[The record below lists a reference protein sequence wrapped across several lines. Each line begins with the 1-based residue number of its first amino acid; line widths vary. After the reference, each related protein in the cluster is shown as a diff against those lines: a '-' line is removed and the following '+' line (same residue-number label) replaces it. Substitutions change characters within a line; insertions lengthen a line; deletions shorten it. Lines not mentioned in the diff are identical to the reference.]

1 MSDVAAA
8 IRAKLTGEYS
18 NEACLGGC
26 GTEDCRCTVY
36 GFDEMRDALLA
47 VLDAC
52 APDALPPNGCGCD
65 GDLKQWI
72 LHQVAKALEIQ
83 EDG

>member
-8 IRAKLTGEYS
+8 IRAKLDSMVEGS
-18 NEACLGGC
+18 GNVRSCAGC
-26 GTEDCRCTVY
+26 EGDCYCQAWIDY
-36 GFDEMRDALLA
+36 QNALAA

-65 GDLKQWI
+65 GDLKLWI
-72 LHQVAKALEIQ
+72 LHQVAKALEV
-83 EDG
+83 DDA